1 MRIVLRADASK
12 NYGSGHVMRSLAIL
26 EEFKNRGSEIVY
38 VGKIDRMPWLSAKID
53 DFGFNLI
60 VEDESKFQIDAVS
73 DVLLLDSY
81 SINPSSEFISKIKW
95 KRIIVIIDEL
105 TPDYDGD
112 LFIHP
117 GLEISW
123 NKHLNRRVLFGAN
136 YIPLRKEIKKV
147 APHNSKLQILIVA
160 GSTNPEYMVEE
171 ISSIIA
177 LSKNDFE
184 AKCFNSE
191 VEVSNLDSRFVN
203 LPIGEE
209 LDFHAQSA
217 DLVFTTASTT
227 GLEMIAREIACGMAC
242 AFDNQEQYYKIITQ
256 QYLAK
261 PIGSLD
267 GNKWSLDS
275 NAIIELVDSKFL
287 REQLIENCKGFIDLN
302 GAKRIVD
309 EILKL

>member
-12 NYGSGHVMRSLAIL
+12 KYGSGHVMRSLAIL
-26 EEFKNRGSEIVY
+26 EEFKTRGYEIVY
-38 VGKIDRMPWLSAKID
+38 IGKIDRMPWLSAKID
-53 DFGFNLI
+53 SFGFNL
-60 VEDESKFQIDAVS
+60 VVGDESKFEIDADS
-73 DVLLLDSY
+73 DILLLDSY
-81 SINPSSEFISKIKW
+81 SINPSSEFISRVKW

-123 NKHLNRRVLFGAN
+123 YKHLNRRILFGAN

-147 APHNSKLQILIVA
+147 VPHNSKLQILIVA

-171 ISSIIA
+171 ISSLIA
-177 LSKNDFE
+177 LSRNDFE
-184 AKCFNSE
+184 AKCFNPE

-203 LPIGEE
+203 FPIGED

-227 GLEMIAREIACGMAC
+227 GLEMIAREIACGVAC

-256 QYLAK
+256 QNLAK
-261 PIGSLD
+261 PIGSWA
-267 GNKWSLDS
+267 GTKWSLDS
-275 NAIIELVDSKFL
+275 NAIIELVNSKFL
-287 REQLIENCKGFIDLN
+287 REQLIKNCNGFIDLN

-309 EILKL
+309 EILNL